1 MKPVY
6 PRLKTMLG
14 ALEAIPGA
22 VSGEPFTEGD
32 SPGPE
37 LAEEIRRA
45 QDRISNEKDS
55 EASGLAPLDELEDDV
70 SDSGEVPSPVLW
82 FPDGV
87 DEETAVRELA
97 GAAGGEYQRLALL
110 KGVDAFAWYLSFHQ
124 RAYQWGVYAPVTGVA
139 AYAVQAL
146 TEANITWQEKINVAL
161 RAILAHERF
170 HFAADVG
177 TAQVELVTQRA
188 LYLPARQNGASW
200 PALHL
205 IEEQLATAAQ
215 LKAVRYAS
223 DVAARLSFQAIRDHS
238 RQLPDG
244 YRDGH
249 RLVARRHDFEG
260 RMLDHAQATWE
271 AATGAPPAY
280 GLELQH
286 LYPAFRP
293 YELARCPVHVLMDQN
308 RYGLG
313 ALPLFL
319 IRSVE
324 VSEESTGFLKS
335 MNKLPR
341 YATKKW
347 SKARLLL
354 SQSTSVPGLDF
365 KPWPPGGKDCFSVR
379 VDKTLRAHLRF
390 DPKASR
396 WLADAIGFHG
406 EMGHG

>member
-1 MKPVY
+1 
-6 PRLKTMLG
+6 MLR
-14 ALEAIPGA
+14 ALEAIPNA
-22 VSGEPFTEGD
+22 IRGEPFTEAD

-45 QDRISNEKDS
+45 QDRLPGADDI
-55 EASGLAPLDELEDDV
+55 EASGLAPLDDLEDDI
-70 SDSGEVPSPVLW
+70 SESSEVPSPVLW

-87 DEETAVRELA
+87 DEESAVRELA
-97 GAAGGEYQRLALL
+97 GAAGGEYQRLSLL
-110 KGVDAFAWYLSFHQ
+110 RGVDAFAWYLSFHQ
-124 RAYQWGVYAPVTGVA
+124 RAYQWGIYAPVTGVA

-146 TEANITWQEKINVAL
+146 SEAGITWQEKINVAL

-177 TAQVELVTQRA
+177 TAQVELAIQRA
-188 LYLPARQNGASW
+188 LYLPSRQNVASW
-200 PALHL
+200 PALRL

-215 LKAVRYAS
+215 LKAVRYAT
-223 DVAARLSFQAIRDHS
+223 DRAARCSFQAIRDHS
-238 RQLPDG
+238 RLMPEG

-260 RMLDHAQATWE
+260 RMLDHAQATWQ
-271 AATGAPPAY
+271 AATGALPAS
-280 GLELQH
+280 GLELHH

-293 YELARCPVHVLMDQN
+293 YELARCPTHVLMDQS

-319 IRSVE
+319 ICSVE

-335 MNKLPR
+335 MDRLPR
-341 YATKKW
+341 YASKKW
-347 SKARLLL
+347 DKARRLL